1 MRIMENLTALAYDL
15 RKDVINMI
23 CAGKAGHIGGDM
35 SVMDTLVT
43 LYFSQMNISPENMD
57 NPDRDLF
64 VMSKGHSV
72 EALYAVL
79 AKKGFFSIDEVI
91 EKFSK
96 FGSKFIGHP
105 NNKLPGIEMNSGSL
119 GHGLPVCVGMALAG
133 KMNHKNY
140 RVYTVMGDGELAEG
154 SVWEGAMSASQY
166 KLDNLCAVVDRNR
179 LQISGTTEEVM
190 HQDDVAERFRS
201 FGWNVIDVKDG
212 NSIEQLNAAFEEA
225 KTVKGKPTLL
235 VANTI
240 KGYGSSVMENKAA
253 WHHHVPNDEE
263 YAQIMKDLEARKEAA
278 LHE

>member
-1 MRIMENLTALAYDL
+1 MENLTALAYDL

-43 LYFSQMNISPENMD
+43 LYFSQMNISPENID

>member
-1 MRIMENLTALAYDL
+1 MENLTALAYDL

-57 NPDRDLF
+57 DPDRDLF

-235 VANTI
+235 VANTV
-240 KGYGSSVMENKAA
+240 KGCGSSVMENKAA
-253 WHHHVPNDEE
+253 WHHHVPNNEE
-263 YAQIMKDLEARKEAA
+263 YAQIMKDLDARKEAA

>member
-1 MRIMENLTALAYDL
+1 MENLTALAYDL

-43 LYFSQMNISPENMD
+43 LYFSQMNISPENVD
-57 NPDRDLF
+57 DPDRDLF

-91 EKFSK
+91 EEFSK

-235 VANTI
+235 VANTV
-240 KGYGSSVMENKAA
+240 KGCGSSVMENKAS
-253 WHHHVPNDEE
+253 WHHHVPNEEE
-263 YAQIMKDLEARKEAA
+263 YAQIMKDLDARKEAA

>member
-1 MRIMENLTALAYDL
+1 MENLTALAYDL

-57 NPDRDLF
+57 DPERDLF

-154 SVWEGAMSASQY
+154 SVWEGAMFASQY

-235 VANTI
+235 VANTV
-240 KGYGSSVMENKAA
+240 KGCGSSVMENKAA

-263 YAQIMKDLEARKEAA
+263 YAQIMKDLDARKEAA
-278 LHE
+278 LYE

>member
-1 MRIMENLTALAYDL
+1 MENLTALAYDL

-57 NPDRDLF
+57 DPERDLF

-166 KLDNLCAVVDRNR
+166 KLDNLGAVVDRIR

-235 VANTI
+235 VANTV
-240 KGYGSSVMENKAA
+240 KGCGSSVMENKAA

-263 YAQIMKDLEARKEAA
+263 YAQIMKDLDARKEAA
-278 LHE
+278 LYE

>member
-1 MRIMENLTALAYDL
+1 MENLTALAYDL

-57 NPDRDLF
+57 DPDRDLF

-72 EALYAVL
+72 ETLYAVL

-235 VANTI
+235 VANTV
-240 KGYGSSVMENKAA
+240 KGCGSSVMENKAA

-263 YAQIMKDLEARKEAA
+263 YAQIMKDLDARKEAA